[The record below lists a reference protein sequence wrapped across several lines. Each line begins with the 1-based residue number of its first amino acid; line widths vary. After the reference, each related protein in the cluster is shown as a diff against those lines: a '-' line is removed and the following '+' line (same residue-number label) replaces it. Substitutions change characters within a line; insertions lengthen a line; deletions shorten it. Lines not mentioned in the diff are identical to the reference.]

1 MKRRSGLPSNV
12 FTDTKFVD
20 NVYLPTTASP
30 HSLCTTIIML
40 IVIRHRWSCSFMQMF
55 ISVHRKTKKY
65 NDYRRKTESVKRSS
79 VIRRL
84 KVTAEFRRKYQKS
97 FDIMVTSYKTEQR
110 GTSRKRK
117 KQPRKHGFDNSQ
129 TRREHTRLV
138 RFPITFAT
146 WREMNSNRRA
156 NNTGGR
162 AGIALYR

>member
-1 MKRRSGLPSNV
+1 MFSPTPSSSTM
-12 FTDTKFVD
+12 FI
-20 NVYLPTTASP
+20 YQQPHHR
-30 HSLCTTIIML
+30 HSLCTIIIML
-40 IVIRHRWSCSFMQMF
+40 IAVRYRWSCNFMQMF
-55 ISVHRKTKKY
+55 ISVHRKIKKY
-65 NDYRRKTESVKRSS
+65 NNYRKTELIKWSS

-84 KVTAEFRRKYQKS
+84 KITAEFRRKYQKS
-97 FDIMVTSYKTEQR
+97 FDIIVTSYKTEQR

-129 TRREHTRLV
+129 TRREHTRLL